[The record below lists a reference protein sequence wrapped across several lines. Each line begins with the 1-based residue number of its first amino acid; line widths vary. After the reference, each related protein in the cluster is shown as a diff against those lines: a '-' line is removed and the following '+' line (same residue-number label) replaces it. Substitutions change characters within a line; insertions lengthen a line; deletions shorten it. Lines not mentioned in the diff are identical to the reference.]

1 MRHGLLGFD
10 FYLRQYVASSAF
22 AQKNRYTSPMS
33 DKLLKVVPERIAA
46 GGAGLARLDG
56 KSVFVEGGLPGE
68 TILCRIT
75 GEHRSWVQAELLEVI
90 EASPDRV
97 QPACG
102 FYGICGGCN
111 LQHLSYSAQVTAKT
125 DILKSTFSHI
135 GGFNPPEP
143 VVSTSAP
150 WEYRNRMQFHAIRRF
165 DKNRP
170 GDFCGL
176 KARKSADIIPVS
188 DCPVADPGI
197 RGLLLDRGK
206 EAKEFLV
213 SPGKDRL
220 TVYAREGL
228 LLSEAG
234 AARGRTRILEK
245 ELVLDAGVFFQSNGA
260 MLEKLVVDLRKIATG
275 LNGVERDLPMAD
287 LYCGVG
293 TFAAFLGELFPRT
306 DMIEE
311 NKAALALAREN
322 LASLGSANFYAKRI
336 EDWAK
341 GRFAA
346 TTALRGYGFA
356 VVDPPRQGLD
366 MAITRHLAENGPR
379 VLAYVSC
386 NPATLA
392 RDSKTLLGAYEL
404 ARLHWYDFYPQTA
417 HIESLALFA
426 RRSSPSQ
433 SH

>member
-1 MRHGLLGFD
+1 
-10 FYLRQYVASSAF
+10 
-22 AQKNRYTSPMS
+22 MS
-33 DKLLKVVPERIAA
+33 DRLVKAMIEEVAA
-46 GGAGLARLDG
+46 SGAGLARLGG

-68 TILCRIT
+68 MVLCRIT
-75 GEHRSWVQAELLEVI
+75 EEHRSWAQAELLEVL

-102 FYGICGGCN
+102 FYGICGGCS
-111 LQHLSYSAQVTAKT
+111 LQHLSYSAQIAAKT
-125 DILKSTFSHI
+125 AILKDAFARI

-143 VVSTSAP
+143 VVLPSDP
-150 WEYRNRMQFHAIRRF
+150 WEYRNRMQFHAIRQF

-170 GDFCGL
+170 DAFCGL
-176 KARKSADIIPVS
+176 KARKSTNIIPVS

-197 RGLLLDRGK
+197 RSLLLDQGK
-206 EAKEFLV
+206 AAKEFFV
-213 SPGKDRL
+213 SPGKDRV
-220 TVYAREGL
+220 TVYARKGL
-228 LLSEAG
+228 LLSENG
-234 AARGRTRILEK
+234 VARGKTRILEK

-260 MLEKLVVDLRKIATG
+260 MLEKLVSDLREIATG
-275 LNGVERDLPMAD
+275 LNGAERNLPMAD

-306 DMIEE
+306 DMVEE

-336 EDWAK
+336 EDLTAS
-341 GRFAA
+341 RF
-346 TTALRGYGFA
+346 TASAGFSGYGFV

-366 MAITRHLAENGPR
+366 QALTRWLVENGPR

-392 RDSKTLLGAYEL
+392 RDSKTLLETYEL

-417 HIESLALFA
+417 HVESLAVFVK
-426 RRSSPSQ
+426 RNGPSL